1 MDDGPYPPLYPIR
14 GVKTSDGWE
23 LGALTFDEIE
33 EIKTDF
39 FYLAYDLYVNYLT
52 FGGTPNGMGW
62 SGERRTVLEIIK
74 ILKSEENAFDSWE
87 MEKRNKKG
95 R

>member
-39 FYLAYDLYVNYLT
+39 F
-52 FGGTPNGMGW
+52 
-62 SGERRTVLEIIK
+62 VLGKFKKK
-74 ILKSEENAFDSWE
+74 ILQDFFNIFLPV
-87 MEKRNKKG
+87 
-95 R
+95 